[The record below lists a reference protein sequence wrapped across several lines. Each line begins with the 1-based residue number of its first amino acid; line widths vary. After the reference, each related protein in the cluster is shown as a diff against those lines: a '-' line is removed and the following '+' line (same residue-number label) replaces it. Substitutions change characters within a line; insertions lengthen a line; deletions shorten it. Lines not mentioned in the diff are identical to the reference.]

1 MFDNQGQLQRFGQK
15 IIIHKRSSVSPTAPR
30 VEKVAH
36 QSRHRSLETKK
47 KGAQGQSTSIVYI
60 SVRQPKINQPN
71 NNKSVNPPE
80 NLLSLSTILNSRH
93 HRNKFN
99 LPSPNKS
106 ASEWSRYMTHPLN
119 ETNVSSRLP
128 SLLQNNPAQYVL
140 QISNG
145 NNVITNSQ
153 RSNKLDFAREYPNFS
168 NRKQLKNI
176 RNKYRK
182 NCCWSPS
189 CRCIFGC
196 ILGILLIG
204 VVVGVTVGVL
214 LSKQNPTITTTATA
228 TTITTTT
235 ITTASTTT
243 ASTTTSTTTTSTTTS
258 ATTTSTTTSRT
269 TTSTTTSSTATST
282 TTSATTT
289 STSTSSTTTSTTTSV
304 TTTSTTTSATT
315 TSTITSR
322 TTTSTSTSSTTTST
336 TTSKTTTSTST
347 STTTT
352 STTTSRTTTT
362 TVTTTSTTTTR
373 LNCGQSC
380 LNQSWV
386 DSSGD
391 FVQWP
396 FDGSYIDIMINRNGT
411 PSSNQPAFVTG
422 YFDQACSF
430 NASVKQSIYTSFIP
444 LNNVSF
450 TIEAWIKPTGY
461 PNPTDHSIV
470 GLCPSQSTR
479 RCLHINIRNTKLHFG
494 FFSDDLQGAT
504 TISLNQWIHIAFVF
518 DATTKQQTIYL
529 KGVQDGQA
537 SASSAL
543 LMTSGNFTIGMNEQ
557 VNVPNNYYQG
567 YIDHLS
573 VSRRAKS
580 SCEILEIATLA
591 AHFEFDSASSYT
603 DSGPNAVATTYSTTS
618 IISGYKNEAISF
630 SGSSTSYFQAW
641 SFTSLGV
648 SNQAFSITFWIKP
661 QTLSGTLVHLS
672 SSPSGNGSTC
682 FSLLGFA
689 SNGAII
695 AQVLTNNGTIV
706 TTTGPILPVSLSW
719 TLVVQTWSATNGLK
733 LYMNNTLVS
742 SIAASTF
749 KGSEITPNY
758 LTLANCL
765 SGCGVCSNGLIGSL
779 GSFTGAIDDWRIY
792 NRELTSIDVCTLFSA
807 T

>member
-80 NLLSLSTILNSRH
+80 NFLSLSTILNSRH

-128 SLLQNNPAQYVL
+128 SLLQLQRQQLLRQPQSQLLLRRQHQQPLPRLQHQQPLPRLQRQQPLPGLQHQQPLPALQHQQLLPQLQHQQALPVL
-140 QISNG
+140 QH
-145 NNVITNSQ
+145 Q
-153 RSNKLDFAREYPNFS
+153 QPLP
-168 NRKQLKNI
+168 
-176 RNKYRK
+176 
-182 NCCWSPS
+182 
-189 CRCIFGC
+189 
-196 ILGILLIG
+196 
-204 VVVGVTVGVL
+204 
-214 LSKQNPTITTTATA
+214 
-228 TTITTTT
+228 
-235 ITTASTTT
+235 
-243 ASTTTSTTTTSTTTS
+243 
-258 ATTTSTTTSRT
+258 
-269 TTSTTTSSTATST
+269 
-282 TTSATTT
+282 TTT
-289 STSTSSTTTSTTTSV
+289 STSTSSTTTSTT
-304 TTTSTTTSATT
+304 
-315 TSTITSR
+315 I
-322 TTTSTSTSSTTTST
+322 
-336 TTSKTTTSTST
+336 SKTTTSTST

-573 VSRRAKS
+573 ISRRAKS

-706 TTTGPILPVSLSW
+706 TTTGPILSVSLSW
-719 TLVVQTWSATNGLK
+719 ILVVQTWSATNGLK
-733 LYMNNTLVS
+733 LYVNNTLVS

>member
-15 IIIHKRSSVSPTAPR
+15 IIIHKRSSVSPAAPR

-47 KGAQGQSTSIVYI
+47 KGAQGQSASIVYI

-106 ASEWSRYMTHPLN
+106 ASEWSRYMTHRLN

-128 SLLQNNPAQYVL
+128 SLLQTTQNIWDNNDLSISSTNKTNDLINTQERINNSQQQRFKSSAISRTLTVNSSRVSPNQNNPAQYVS

-145 NNVITNSQ
+145 NNVILQRQQLLRQPQSQ
-153 RSNKLDFAREYPNFS
+153 LLLVQQHQQPLPRLQHQQPLLRLQHQQPLPGLQHQQVLPALQHQQPLPGLQRQQVLPALQHQ
-168 NRKQLKNI
+168 QLLP
-176 RNKYRK
+176 RLQHQQPLPRLQHQQ
-182 NCCWSPS
+182 PLPGLQ
-189 CRCIFGC
+189 RQQV
-196 ILGILLIG
+196 LPALQHQQLLPRLQHQQALP
-204 VVVGVTVGVL
+204 L
-214 LSKQNPTITTTATA
+214 LQHQQQLPGLQQPQLQLP
-228 TTITTTT
+228 
-235 ITTASTTT
+235 
-243 ASTTTSTTTTSTTTS
+243 
-258 ATTTSTTTSRT
+258 
-269 TTSTTTSSTATST
+269 
-282 TTSATTT
+282 
-289 STSTSSTTTSTTTSV
+289 V
-304 TTTSTTTSATT
+304 
-315 TSTITSR
+315 
-322 TTTSTSTSSTTTST
+322 
-336 TTSKTTTSTST
+336 
-347 STTTT
+347 
-352 STTTSRTTTT
+352 
-362 TVTTTSTTTTR
+362 STTTTR

-422 YFDQACSF
+422 YFGQACSF

-518 DATTKQQTIYL
+518 DATRKQQTIYL

-543 LMTSGNFTIGMNEQ
+543 LMTSGNFTIGTNEQ

-641 SFTSLGV
+641 GFTSLGV
-648 SNQAFSITFWIKP
+648 S
-661 QTLSGTLVHLS
+661 TLVHLS

-682 FSLLGFA
+682 FSL
-689 SNGAII
+689 
-695 AQVLTNNGTIV
+695 
-706 TTTGPILPVSLSW
+706 
-719 TLVVQTWSATNGLK
+719 
-733 LYMNNTLVS
+733 
-742 SIAASTF
+742 
-749 KGSEITPNY
+749 
-758 LTLANCL
+758 
-765 SGCGVCSNGLIGSL
+765 
-779 GSFTGAIDDWRIY
+779 
-792 NRELTSIDVCTLFSA
+792 
-807 T
+807 